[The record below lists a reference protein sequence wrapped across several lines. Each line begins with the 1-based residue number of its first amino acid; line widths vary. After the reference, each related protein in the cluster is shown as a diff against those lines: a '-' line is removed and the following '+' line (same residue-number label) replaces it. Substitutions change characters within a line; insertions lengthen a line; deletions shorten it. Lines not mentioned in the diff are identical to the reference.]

1 MPTSRSPLSSDWR
14 AIASLGEQIANATSL
29 AEQRDH
35 IIAMTSRLI
44 QGDVEVWLDEKIF
57 RLPSLKEGDLFPEQ
71 PELQGMQRA
80 LKAGQVTTR
89 QQRGKNN
96 APRAALR
103 HGSATQRAAWAAV
116 PLIEQG
122 MTLGALQVTRPKGPE
137 FKQRELDMLER
148 LAGAVAVSL
157 IASHRVA
164 VERFRLNQL
173 NLVREVSAQIAN
185 VLNVNELASRVT
197 ELIQQTFHYYYVA
210 IFTLQEGSTS
220 LRFRSSAMPKVPRPA
235 GVPRKGKQKASVALE
250 VEMGQGLIGQA
261 AAEGERILVDDVK
274 QAPYYR
280 FIDSLPETRAEV
292 ALPLKMGDR
301 VLGVL
306 DVQSDQ
312 PNAFHPND
320 LLVLGALAD
329 TIARAVEGA
338 RLYMDLRRRADQ
350 LTLVAEVGKSVSSS
364 LELQTLMDNAAALIH
379 DRFGYPYVHLFTVH
393 PNRRLIQYQAGS
405 GERSRNLEG
414 YTLSLDDPEGII
426 SWVAREGQTVLVN
439 DVKKDER
446 YRPSPLPPEDTNSE
460 LCVPLRYRDKVV
472 GMLDIQSDK
481 SNAFTEDDRFIFEA
495 VADNIATAIHNADLY
510 RSEQWRRQV
519 ADGLREVAGLVSAD
533 ASVDDVL
540 EAILSELERNLAV
553 DISAIWLLE
562 DDELYLAACHNCD
575 ESALEQ
581 AFYDSPE
588 AYERLMDVLDS
599 EVPVLRKPTDPIWVT
614 GLIAGFDQNYSG
626 LAAPLRVGD
635 QPYGVI
641 TLAHNTPG
649 RYGHEAQAMT
659 TTFASYAAVAIE
671 NTRLYDNAQEQAY
684 ASAALLQVAQAVV
697 SLNDLDEIL
706 ETIIRIMPILVG
718 VERAALYQWDAEKE
732 IFNPSEQYGL
742 GEEEEETFWIRSFAP
757 GEFPILDACRSSNI
771 LMAGQL
777 DPDGQRGFSA
787 WLTLDPNQEANLGNP
802 NAFLFAVPIAV
813 KDDLFGVMLI
823 EEAPGGLRFRSRRL
837 EIITGIAQQAALA
850 IQNDLLQKEMV
861 VRERLETEVQLAR
874 QIQQTFIPE
883 SLPQF
888 EDWELAARWK
898 TARQVGGDFYDVFDL
913 PGKRLGLFI
922 ADVADKGV
930 PAALFMALTRTLV
943 RAAVTEMETPAM
955 AMERVNDLLIP
966 DTRQGMFVT
975 AVYAVLD
982 MDKNELTYVNAGHNP
997 PLWVKHDGNIE
1008 RLTRTAIALGVV
1020 TGEPVDQRTIKFERG
1035 DNLLLYTDGLTESF
1049 NANGEFYGEERLLE
1063 SIKSDTCTS
1072 AADLLDVVEKF
1083 LLNFVQDMPPADDLT
1098 MLVLRR
1104 V

>member
-1 MPTSRSPLSSDWR
+1 MAASRSPLSSDWR

-35 IIAMTSRLI
+35 IVDLTSRLV
-44 QGDVEVWLDEKIF
+44 QGDVDVWLDEKIF
-57 RLPSLKEGDLFPEQ
+57 RLPNLKEGELFPEQ

-89 QQRGKNN
+89 QQRAKSN

-103 HGSATQRAAWAAV
+103 HGSAIQRAAWAAV

-122 MTLGALQVTRPKGPE
+122 ITLGVLQVTRPKGPE

-220 LRFRSSAMPKVPRPA
+220 LRFRSSAMA
-235 GVPRKGKQKASVALE
+235 PRKGKQKVSVALE
-250 VEMGQGLIGQA
+250 VEIGQGLIGQA
-261 AAEGERILVDDVK
+261 AAEGEQILVDDVK
-274 QAPYYR
+274 QDPHYR
-280 FIDSLPETRAEV
+280 FIDSLPETRSEV

-312 PNAFHPND
+312 PSAFHPND
-320 LLVLGALAD
+320 LLILGALAD
-329 TIARAVEGA
+329 TIGRAVEGA

-364 LELQTLMDNAAALIH
+364 LELQTLMNNAAALIH

-426 SWVAREGQTVLVN
+426 PWVAREGQTVLVN

-446 YRPSPLPPEDTNSE
+446 YRPSPQRPEDTNSE
-460 LCVPLRYRDKVV
+460 LCVPLLYRAEVV

-575 ESALEQ
+575 EGALEQ

-599 EVPVLRKPTDPIWVT
+599 EEPVLRKPTDPIWIT

-641 TLAHNTPG
+641 TLAHSTPG
-649 RYGHEAQAMT
+649 RYGHEAKAMT

-697 SLNDLDEIL
+697 SLNDLNEIL
-706 ETIIRIMPILVG
+706 ETIVRILPILVG

-742 GEEEEETFWIRSFAP
+742 EEAEEETFWIRSFAT
-757 GEFPILDACRSSNI
+757 GEFPILDACRNSNSM
-771 LMAGQL
+771 MAGQL
-777 DPDGQRGFSA
+777 DPEGPRGFSA
-787 WLTLDPNQEANLGNP
+787 WLALDPNQDANLGNP

-823 EEAPGGLRFRSRRL
+823 EEAPGGLRFRARRL
-837 EIITGIAQQAALA
+837 EIITGIGQQAALA

-888 EDWELAARWK
+888 DDWELAARWK

-913 PGKRLGLFI
+913 PGKQLGLFI

-943 RAAVTEMETPAM
+943 RAAVIEGTSPAE
-955 AMERVNDLLIP
+955 AMKRVNDLLIP

-997 PLWVKHDGNIE
+997 PLWVKQVGNIE

-1020 TGEPVDQRTIKFERG
+1020 TGEPVEQRTIKFESG
-1035 DNLLLYTDGLTESF
+1035 DSLLLYTDGLTESF

-1072 AADLLDVVEKF
+1072 AADLLDVVERF